1 MYQFLIAVV
10 LKEKHTINSRDK
22 NKKIKHPNEIGVCVL
37 DYKYSFLCNKSAR
50 CYLACLLIFSL
61 LIFKML

>member
-50 CYLACLLIFSL
+50 CYFSL
-61 LIFKML
+61 SLNIFIVNF